1 MINKE
6 TINFIESII
15 GVTGQLSESIQR
27 TSNKRSELFQ
37 MRINDIIGTT
47 GGDVPLYKR
56 YTNNSDILAIKDDL
70 EAIGQEVDSRGDA
83 VIKQYY
89 QGVMND
95 IQQTMDD
102 NSKFQADK
110 LLFSNPDPNKPGL
123 EDEIK
128 NKVDEYMR
136 IQSSYGGATNE
147 AKRQEYATDIQ
158 KLMIKYGEAK
168 EGFLSYFGDRVTKD
182 ADLYNS
188 ISTVETYT
196 KFILQEMLQPIDGGP
211 GVIDE
216 ETHRMF
222 SEGLFE
228 GNMQALKRYN
238 SKIETGRSA
247 SINTLIK
254 EISEDFLL
262 KSQTEAEMTLS
273 GLDGTESGF
282 YTWAKNTT
290 GMNRSQ
296 VDGQSSEQ
304 FQIMETEYNEKV
316 KNMRKQILGPVENR
330 LQASDKNYKALTGLS
345 YLANLTG
352 NGTYSSS
359 KQANL
364 LPDNIIRKIQNAE
377 SNILLRKFGKNL
389 DLNQASKAIMDAI
402 ERANAEGGAG
412 SWMQNKDIVDA
423 LKYLETEYVAINNI
437 ISISQEAKDAG
448 YKSIKDIPQYSRID
462 IKKISEL
469 IDYIP
474 QL

>member
-95 IQQTMDD
+95 IQQSMDD

-110 LLFSNPDPNKPGL
+110 LIFTNPDPDKPGL

-196 KFILQEMLQPIDGGP
+196 KFILQEMLEPVDGGP

-216 ETHRMF
+216 ETHKMF

-238 SKIETGRSA
+238 AKIEAGRSA
-247 SINTLIK
+247 SISTLIK
-254 EISEDFLL
+254 EISADFLL
-262 KSQTEAEMTLS
+262 KGQTESEMALS
-273 GLDGTESGF
+273 GLDGTETGF
-282 YTWAKNTT
+282 YKWAKATT
-290 GMNRSQ
+290 GMTRNE
-296 VDGQSSEQ
+296 VDGQTSDN
-304 FQIMETEYNEKV
+304 FQVMQTEYNNKVRDTRKGILEPIEK
-316 KNMRKQILGPVENR
+316 R

-345 YLANLTG
+345 YLGNLTG

-359 KQANL
+359 KQTNL

-462 IKKISEL
+462 IEKISEL